1 MAIELKNV
9 SHSYSRI
16 GLSNVAALNNVNL
29 CIHEGEFV
37 GIIGHT
43 GSGKTTFVQHLNGL
57 LQPSTG
63 EVIVDG
69 LRIGENKSE
78 LKTIRKKVGLV
89 FQYPE
94 NQLFEESVYK
104 DIAFGPI
111 KLGLPKEEV
120 EQRVREAMEKVALD
134 FEKYA
139 KVSPFELSGGQ
150 MRRVAIAGVI
160 AMRPKYLVLDEPTAG
175 LDPHGRDKILK
186 MISDLHRD
194 NNITVIMVT
203 HNMDEIARLATR
215 LILFNKGNIVAD
227 GSPKDIFEDEE
238 GLQSIGLGVPQVAS
252 LAHKLREVGI
262 AIPDHIYQM
271 DDMKAVLLALS
282 LEKK

>member
-16 GLSNVAALNNVNL
+16 GLSNVAALNNANL
-29 CIHEGEFV
+29 SIQEGEFV

-57 LQPSTG
+57 LQASSG

-69 LRIGENKSE
+69 LKIGENKSD
-78 LKTIRKKVGLV
+78 LKEIRKKVGLV

-104 DIAFGPI
+104 DIAFGPG
-111 KLGLPKEEV
+111 KLGLSKEEI
-120 EQRVREAMEKVALD
+120 EKRVREALEKVALD
-134 FEKYA
+134 FDKFA
-139 KVSPFELSGGQ
+139 NVSPFELSGGQ

-160 AMRPKYLVLDEPTAG
+160 AMHPKYLVLDEPTAG

-186 MISDLHRD
+186 MIAELHKE
-194 NNITVIMVT
+194 NNITVIMVS
-203 HNMDEIARLATR
+203 HNMDEIAKLATR
-215 LILFNKGNIVAD
+215 LILFNRGNIVAD
-227 GSPKDIFEDEE
+227 GSPKEIFDDEE
-238 GLQSIGLGVPQVAS
+238 GLRKIGLGVPQVAS
-252 LAHKLREVGI
+252 LAHKLRSAGLD
-262 AIPDHIYQM
+262 IPAHIYQM
-271 DDMKAVLLALS
+271 DEMKAALQA
-282 LEKK
+282 LNMEKK